1 MSTFQCSGFRK
12 PHVYAPYAIAQ
23 LGQGHAL
30 TFTCSCGNETALT
43 PSKYRKA
50 RERMREARMVVPS

>member
-1 MSTFQCSGFRK
+1 MSTFQCSGCHK

-23 LGQGHAL
+23 LSQGHTL
-30 TFTCSCGNETALT
+30 TFTCSCGKETALT

-50 RERMREARMVVPS
+50 RDRIREARMVAPS